1 MDNCQLSV
9 KIKTKAKNNKIKS
22 WQDNF
27 LLIEIKSA
35 PEKNKANKELVKFL
49 SNELKIPQTDITITR
64 GHTRS
69 KKIIS
74 ITNCSFKKIKEK
86 LKHI

>member
-9 KIKTKAKNNKIKS
+9 KIKTKAKNNKVKG
-22 WQDNF
+22 WQDNL

-35 PEKNKANKELVKFL
+35 PEKNKANKELIKFL
-49 SNELKIPQTDITITR
+49 SNELKISQTDITIIKGLTQ
-64 GHTRS
+64 S

-74 ITNCSFKKIKEK
+74 INNYSLKQIKEK
-86 LKHI
+86 FKHI